1 MSIADLEK
9 KLALVLAK
17 HTTVDGL
24 TSTLPPPHR
33 LIKSLALI
41 ERRFDALENDQPPIE
56 KVRLAVE
63 KLERDGRM
71 MLTQRDWKNVA
82 WGLCATLPNQSQKLL
97 FKPTGREVLQAFQDK
112 QIDLTG
118 SVYRAL
124 LASYFAVTSGE
135 LQQDS
140 SQWLVLRDLLDRSRL
155 TLQQQSKRPKAWMQ
169 PLNDYPELLRTQPT
183 KRLAVDFVHDP
194 DDQKIIKLTE
204 TLNITENSWFWEMLI
219 QQAVKSICELDDAK
233 FSPKIDRLLHLM
245 TKRPTYTQ
253 LILSSTLDRYAQSAQ
268 RDQAH
273 EQLKELALKQ
283 WGNPQYESS
292 AAWLNVK
299 SDTKQMVIQWFVR
312 ADLEAFFRLFS
323 QTADE
328 RRFQYWMRFIKQ
340 ISYSQ
345 IFLGRN
351 ALYSRRTDQQKFIS
365 SNKGRLFEL
374 IGGTLGN
381 NSFMLKIGNLYIAE
395 FSETGNAC
403 YLYDRMPFENSGKT
417 IFSLTDLKN
426 KSKPPLIC
434 TLKHTHSWEERFDEK
449 LAQLGVF
456 PNANAKTNPTSATS
470 YRRM

>member
-82 WGLCATLPNQSQKLL
+82 WGLCATLPNQSQKLI
-97 FKPTGREVLQAFQDK
+97 FKPIGREVLQAFQDK
-112 QIDLTG
+112 QVDLTA

-135 LQQDS
+135 LQKDS
-140 SQWLVLRDLLDRSRL
+140 SQWLVLRDLLDQSRL

-194 DDQKIIKLTE
+194 DDQKIVQLTE
-204 TLNITENSWFWEMLI
+204 TLNITENSWFWEALV
-219 QQAVKSICELDDAK
+219 QQAVKSICELDDAN
-233 FSPKIDRLLHLM
+233 FLSKIDRLLHLM

-253 LILSSTLDRYAQSAQ
+253 LILSSTLDRYAQSKQ

-273 EQLKELALKQ
+273 EQLKDIALKQ

-299 SDTKQMVIQWFVR
+299 PDTKQMVIQWFVR
-312 ADLEAFFRLFS
+312 ADLEAFFNLFNED
-323 QTADE
+323 ADE
-328 RRFQYWMRFIKQ
+328 RRFKYWMRFIKQ
-340 ISYSQ
+340 ISYSYI
-345 IFLGRN
+345 IFGKNSITSMKPQHKEFL
-351 ALYSRRTDQQKFIS
+351 LK
-365 SNKGRLFEL
+365 NKGRYGRLL
-374 IGGTLGN
+374 KSTSDN
-381 NSFMLKIGNLYIAE
+381 NAFMIKIGNLFIVE
-395 FSETGNAC
+395 FSRTGNAT
-403 YLYDRMPFENSGKT
+403 YLYSERPQHTSQYEVDLFWLKSGYDRMNHSG
-417 IFSLTDLKN
+417 L
-426 KSKPPLIC
+426 
-434 TLKHTHSWEERFDEK
+434 WEGNFDQK
-449 LAQLGVF
+449 LAQKGIF
-456 PNANAKTNPTSATS
+456 PDSGSSKAEPTYHSN
-470 YRRM
+470 YRRF

>member
-82 WGLCATLPNQSQKLL
+82 WGLCATLPNQSQKLI
-97 FKPTGREVLQAFQDK
+97 FKPIGREVLQAFQDK
-112 QIDLTG
+112 QVDLTG

-155 TLQQQSKRPKAWMQ
+155 TLQQQSKRPKSWMQ

-194 DDQKIIKLTE
+194 DDQKIVQLTE
-204 TLNITENSWFWEMLI
+204 TLNITENSWFWEALV

-233 FSPKIDRLLHLM
+233 FAPKIDRLLHLM

-253 LILSSTLDRYAQSAQ
+253 LILSGILDRYAQSTQ

-299 SDTKQMVIQWFVR
+299 PDTKQMVIQWFVR
-312 ADLEAFFRLFS
+312 ADLEAFFNLFN
-323 QTADE
+323 QNADE
-328 RRFQYWMRFIKQ
+328 RRFKYWMRFIKQ
-340 ISYSQ
+340 ISYSYI
-345 IFLGRN
+345 IFGKNSITSMKPQHKEFL
-351 ALYSRRTDQQKFIS
+351 LK
-365 SNKGRLFEL
+365 NKGRYGRLL
-374 IGGTLGN
+374 KSTADN
-381 NSFMLKIGNLYIAE
+381 NAFMIKIGNLFIVE
-395 FSETGNAC
+395 FSRTGNAT
-403 YLYDRMPFENSGKT
+403 YLYSERPQYTSQYEVDLFWLKSGIDKM
-417 IFSLTDLKN
+417 N
-426 KSKPPLIC
+426 
-434 TLKHTHSWEERFDEK
+434 HSGLWESNFDHA
-449 LAQLGVF
+449 LAQTGIF
-456 PNANAKTNPTSATS
+456 PDQSSTKPKAPKSAYSTG